1 MKTIR
6 WYSPGGDGDQ
16 GGSSDDDRESI
27 LRQEGTHEPGDTPL
41 EDQEEL
47 PGGFI
52 HGHVD
57 QGNDEE

>member
-1 MKTIR
+1 MKTVR
-6 WYSPGGDGDQ
+6 WYSPGGEGDQ
-16 GGSSDDDRESI
+16 GGNSATDRESV
-27 LRQEGTHEPGDTPL
+27 LRQEGPHEPGDTPL

-57 QGNDEE
+57 QGEDGE

>member
-6 WYSPGGDGDQ
+6 QYSPEGDTDQ
-16 GGSSDDDRESI
+16 GGNTTTDQESI
-27 LRQEGTHEPGDTPL
+27 LRQEGSHEPGDTPL
-41 EDQEEL
+41 DDQEEL

-57 QGNDEE
+57 QDNDDK

>member
-16 GGSSDDDRESI
+16 GGSSADDRESI

>member
-1 MKTIR
+1 MKIVR
-6 WYSPGGDGDQ
+6 WYSPGGEEEQ
-16 GGSSDDDRESI
+16 GGSSANDSESI
-27 LRQEGTHEPGDTPL
+27 LRQEGKHEPGDTPL

-57 QGNDEE
+57 QGNDDQ

>member
-1 MKTIR
+1 MKTVR
-6 WYSPGGDGDQ
+6 WYSPEKDGDGQ
-16 GGSSDDDRESI
+16 GNSASDRESV
-27 LRQEGTHEPGDTPL
+27 LRQEGSHEPGDTPL

-57 QGNDEE
+57 QGEDDE

>member
-1 MKTIR
+1 MKTQR
-6 WYSPGGDGDQ
+6 WYSPGGEADQ
-16 GGSSDDDRESI
+16 GGNTANDRESI
-27 LRQEGTHEPGDTPL
+27 LRQEGPHEPGDTHL

-57 QGNDEE
+57 QGEDE

>member
-6 WYSPGGDGDQ
+6 QYSPGGEGEE
-16 GGSSDDDRESI
+16 GGNSAIDRESI
-27 LRQEGTHEPGDTPL
+27 LRQEGAHEPGDTPL

-57 QGNDEE
+57 QGNDDE